1 MKTWPVKVKM
11 PRWGHCEVKEMTDHE
26 AGGAMDKGVNWA
38 PRSMGFV
45 NLFQGKIF
53 KGWCGVAYAKR
64 RIVGG
69 LKQKLP
75 KYIRDIPI

>member
-11 PRWGHCEVKEMTDHE
+11 PRWGICQVKEMTDRE
-26 AGGAMDKGVNWA
+26 CERANGKGINWA
-38 PRSMGFV
+38 PRPHGFV
-45 NLFQGKIF
+45 NLFQRNKF
-53 KGWCGVAYAKR
+53 TGWCGMAFAKR

>member
-1 MKTWPVKVKM
+1 MKIWPVKVKM
-11 PRWGHCEVKEMTDHE
+11 PRWGICEVRQMTDRE
-26 AGGAMDKGVNWA
+26 CNRFTNNFT
-38 PRSMGFV
+38 PRSHGLV
-45 NLFQGKIF
+45 NLFQDGVYM
-53 KGWCGVAYAKR
+53 GWCGIAFAKR